1 MLSAIIILMAQD
13 RMESG
18 ESRQLAVKSFKLEGS
33 RSSLERGRFI
43 QVFEYNPPEG
53 EKIPANRG
61 KFFAVVDLLVGPGV
75 DAVLAGKLVWATLTG
90 SFYDPSEEMPVRA
103 LEEAIYAARDRLRD
117 FSEGSTLHLAAASVV
132 SDVAYLARVG
142 EGVLYLRRGPE
153 VRDPLGGEETVA
165 ISSQILEPDD
175 VLVLGSPVFGKNFTP
190 GNLPQ
195 TEFLVK
201 QFEGGARVPGFAAA
215 LLTATPTIEAR
226 EEAVRRSPAAKTVS
240 SFLRRAQKTAQ
251 NLPNLPSSLR
261 NFKLPSPSSWGQS
274 LSSWFKKR
282 VSHGQELAKERQREA
297 AERPEP
303 IAVSP
308 KGQKKLNPRTLSR
321 VILLLI
327 IVFIASV
334 AFTTYRQAQAA
345 RQEEFNRLMV
355 DASHQLAEAE
365 GLVGL
370 SNESAAEILV
380 VVLANLDRAQEVWP
394 KGEGVGAL
402 RSRAEATYKAIEKIT
417 DVVEGDA
424 IYDLSLQEAGAVG
437 AALAGTG
444 QTLYAAVQGGGI
456 YAVNLAGE
464 LPQVSRVGGSG
475 FSGVRELVWEA
486 NQLYGL
492 TSQTLYRYS
501 FASKK
506 LDEPL
511 FYEGF
516 DKVAELGTYLGNI
529 YFLAPQ
535 SNQIFRFLYTPN
547 GYSRARNRI
556 EDGTSVESAAGMG
569 IDEEIWVTQDAT
581 EITRISSGKKDG
593 FAVSNLSTPFK
604 QLSKIFTLPNYK
616 NLYLLDIGN
625 SRIVILD
632 KSGSF
637 LGQLKGEMIGAA
649 RDLWVPSGEK
659 SLYFLSGS
667 KIYRVKL

>member
-1 MLSAIIILMAQD
+1 MAQD

-53 EKIPANRG
+53 DKIPQNRG
-61 KFFAVVDLLVGPGV
+61 KLFAVVDLLVGQGV

-90 SFYDPSEEMPVRA
+90 SFYDPSEEMPVMA
-103 LEEAIYAARDRLRD
+103 LEEAVYAARDRLRD
-117 FSEGSTLHLAAASVV
+117 FSEGSTLHLVAASVV

-153 VRDPLGGEETVA
+153 VRDPLSGEESVA
-165 ISSQILEPDD
+165 VSSQILEPDD
-175 VLVLGSPVFGKNFTP
+175 VLVLGSPVFGKNFSV

-215 LLTATPTIEAR
+215 LLTATPTLEAR

-240 SFLRRAQKTAQ
+240 SIIRRVQKGTQ
-251 NLPNLPSSLR
+251 NLPNLPATLR
-261 NFKLPSPSSWGQS
+261 SIKLPSPSSWGQS
-274 LSSWFKKR
+274 LSSWFKQR
-282 VSHGQELAKERQREA
+282 VSHGQELAKERQKEA
-297 AERPEP
+297 EYPEP
-303 IAVSP
+303 VAVSP
-308 KGQKKLNPRTLSR
+308 KGQKKLSPRSLSR
-321 VILLLI
+321 IILLLI
-327 IVFIASV
+327 LIFVASV

-345 RQEEFNRLMV
+345 RQEEFNRLMAE
-355 DASHQLAEAE
+355 ASHQLAEAE

-370 SNESAAEILV
+370 SNESAVEILV
-380 VVLANLDRAQEVWP
+380 EVLANLDRAHEVWP
-394 KGEGVGAL
+394 KGEGVEDL
-402 RSRAEATYKAIEKIT
+402 RSRAETAYKAIEKIT
-417 DVVEGDA
+417 DVAETDA
-424 IYDLSLQEAGAVG
+424 VYDLSLQEAGAVG

-444 QTLYAAVQGGGI
+444 NTLYAAIQGGGI
-456 YAVNLAGE
+456 YGVNLSGD

-475 FSGVRELVWEA
+475 FSGVRELVWEQ
-486 NQLYGL
+486 NQLYAL
-492 TSQTLYRYS
+492 TSQTLYRYNLS
-501 FASKK
+501 SKK

-511 FYEGF
+511 TYEGF
-516 DKVAELGTYLGNI
+516 DKVAELGTYLSNI

-556 EDGTSVESAAGMG
+556 EDDTSVESAAGMG
-569 IDEEIWVTQDAT
+569 IDEDIWVTQDAT
-581 EITRISSGKKDG
+581 EITRISAGKKAG

-616 NLYLLDIGN
+616 NLYLLDVGN

-637 LGQLKGEMIGAA
+637 LGQLKGEMIGTA

-667 KIYRVKL
+667 KIYKVKL

>member
-1 MLSAIIILMAQD
+1 MAQD

-53 EKIPANRG
+53 DKIPQNRG
-61 KFFAVVDLLVGPGV
+61 KLFAVVDLLVGQGV

-90 SFYDPSEEMPVRA
+90 SFYDPSEEMPVMA
-103 LEEAIYAARDRLRD
+103 LEEAVYAARDRLRD
-117 FSEGSTLHLAAASVV
+117 FSEGSTLHLVAASVV

-153 VRDPLGGEETVA
+153 VRDPLGGEESVA
-165 ISSQILEPDD
+165 VSSQILEPDD
-175 VLVLGSPVFGKNFTP
+175 VLVLGSPVFGKNFSV

-215 LLTATPTIEAR
+215 LLTATPTLEAR

-240 SFLRRAQKTAQ
+240 SIIRRVQKGTQ
-251 NLPNLPSSLR
+251 NLPNLPATLR
-261 NFKLPSPSSWGQS
+261 SIKLPSPSSWGQS
-274 LSSWFKKR
+274 LSSWFKQR
-282 VSHGQELAKERQREA
+282 VSHGQELAKERQKEA
-297 AERPEP
+297 EYPEP
-303 IAVSP
+303 VAVSP
-308 KGQKKLNPRTLSR
+308 KGQKKLSPRSLSR
-321 VILLLI
+321 IILLLI
-327 IVFIASV
+327 LIFVASV

-345 RQEEFNRLMV
+345 RQEEFNRLMAE
-355 DASHQLAEAE
+355 ASHQLAEAE

-370 SNESAAEILV
+370 SNESAVEILV
-380 VVLANLDRAQEVWP
+380 EVLANLDRAHEVWP
-394 KGEGVGAL
+394 KGEGVEDL
-402 RSRAEATYKAIEKIT
+402 RSRAETAYKAIEKIT
-417 DVVEGDA
+417 DVAETDA
-424 IYDLSLQEAGAVG
+424 VYDLSLQEAGAVG

-444 QTLYAAVQGGGI
+444 NTLYAAIQGGGI
-456 YAVNLAGE
+456 YGVNLSGD

-475 FSGVRELVWEA
+475 FSGVRELVWEQ
-486 NQLYGL
+486 NQLYAL
-492 TSQTLYRYS
+492 TSQTLYRYNLS
-501 FASKK
+501 SKK

-511 FYEGF
+511 TYEGF
-516 DKVAELGTYLGNI
+516 DKVAELGTYLSNI

-556 EDGTSVESAAGMG
+556 EDDTSVESAAGMG
-569 IDEEIWVTQDAT
+569 IDEDIWVTQDAT
-581 EITRISSGKKDG
+581 EITRISAGKKAG

-616 NLYLLDIGN
+616 NLYLLDVGN

-637 LGQLKGEMIGAA
+637 LGQLKGEMIGTA

-667 KIYRVKL
+667 KIYKVKL

>member
-1 MLSAIIILMAQD
+1 MAQD

-53 EKIPANRG
+53 DKIPQNRG
-61 KFFAVVDLLVGPGV
+61 KLFAVVDLLVGQGV

-103 LEEAIYAARDRLRD
+103 LEEAVYAARDRLRD
-117 FSEGSTLHLAAASVV
+117 FSEGSTLHLVAASVV

-153 VRDPLGGEETVA
+153 VRDPLSGEESVA
-165 ISSQILEPDD
+165 VSSQILEPDD
-175 VLVLGSPVFGKNFTP
+175 VLVLGSPVFGKNFSV

-215 LLTATPTIEAR
+215 LLTATPTLEAR

-240 SFLRRAQKTAQ
+240 SIIRRVQKGTQ
-251 NLPNLPSSLR
+251 NLPNLPATLR
-261 NFKLPSPSSWGQS
+261 SIKLPSPSSWGQS
-274 LSSWFKKR
+274 LSSWFKQR
-282 VSHGQELAKERQREA
+282 VSHGQELAKERQKEA
-297 AERPEP
+297 EYPEP
-303 IAVSP
+303 VAVSP
-308 KGQKKLNPRTLSR
+308 KGQKKLSPRSLSR
-321 VILLLI
+321 IILLLI
-327 IVFIASV
+327 LIFVASV

-345 RQEEFNRLMV
+345 RQEEFNRLMAE
-355 DASHQLAEAE
+355 ASHQLAEAE

-370 SNESAAEILV
+370 SNESAVEILV
-380 VVLANLDRAQEVWP
+380 EVLANLDRAHEVWP
-394 KGEGVGAL
+394 KGEGVEDL
-402 RSRAEATYKAIEKIT
+402 RSRAETAYKAIEKIT
-417 DVVEGDA
+417 DVAETDA
-424 IYDLSLQEAGAVG
+424 VYDLSLQEAGAVG

-444 QTLYAAVQGGGI
+444 NTLYAAIQGGGI
-456 YAVNLAGE
+456 YGVNLSGD

-475 FSGVRELVWEA
+475 FSGVRELVWEQ
-486 NQLYGL
+486 NQLYAL
-492 TSQTLYRYS
+492 TSQTLYRYNLS
-501 FASKK
+501 SKK

-511 FYEGF
+511 TYEGF
-516 DKVAELGTYLGNI
+516 DKVAELGTYLSNI

-556 EDGTSVESAAGMG
+556 EDDTSVESAAGMG
-569 IDEEIWVTQDAT
+569 IDEDIWVTQDAT
-581 EITRISSGKKDG
+581 EITRISAGKKAG

-616 NLYLLDIGN
+616 NLYLLDVGN

-637 LGQLKGEMIGAA
+637 LGQLKGEMIGTA

-667 KIYRVKL
+667 KIYKVKL